1 MSDMKGFIHPSRQW
15 TQPDRLPESPLP
27 SLDPSQFQLDLG
39 EVTQVLPIPIETLL
53 DPARH
58 SIHHFRLRP
67 ERPYYK
73 VDVSDLADKSLVG
86 DKLEIW
92 GLSGWYLNLFLRSVG
107 LMREP

>member
-1 MSDMKGFIHPSRQW
+1 MD
-15 TQPDRLPESPLP
+15 PDEPLE
-27 SLDPSQFQLDLG
+27 SLDPAKIHLDLG
-39 EVTQVLPIPIETLL
+39 EVAQILPIPLTTVL
-53 DPARH
+53 DLARH

-73 VDVSDLADKSLVG
+73 VDVSDLAVAVAGGTVG
-86 DKLEIW
+86 EKLEIW